1 MATHTTTVNIRF
13 CETDALGH
21 VSNTS
26 YFIYLEEARIRMFE
40 ELEYGSDIKEW
51 RFILAS
57 TKCDFINQAFFG
69 QRLKIETNVSKIG
82 NKSFQLVHRIL
93 DEKTG
98 TLIALGESTVV
109 YFNFETQKSE
119 PIPDD
124 LRKQL
129 EQYTIPES
137 KQAAKKE

>member
-40 ELEYGSDIKEW
+40 ELGYGSDIKEW

-129 EQYTIPES
+129 EQYTVPES

>member
-40 ELEYGSDIKEW
+40 ELGYGSDIKEW

>member
-40 ELEYGSDIKEW
+40 ELGYGSDIKEW

-129 EQYTIPES
+129 EQYMISES
-137 KQAAKKE
+137 KEAAKNE

>member
-40 ELEYGSDIKEW
+40 ELGYGSDIKEW

-57 TKCDFINQAFFG
+57 TKCDFVNQAFFG

>member
-1 MATHTTTVNIRF
+1 MATHTITVNIRF

-40 ELEYGSDIKEW
+40 ELGYGSNIKDW
-51 RFILAS
+51 CFILAS
-57 TKCDFINQAFFG
+57 AKCDFVNQAFFG
-69 QRLKIETNVSKIG
+69 QRLKIETNVARIG
-82 NKSFQLVHRIL
+82 NKSFQFVHRIL

-98 TLIALGESTVV
+98 TLIALGEATTV
-109 YFNFETQKSE
+109 YFNFQTQKSE
-119 PIPDD
+119 PIPEY

-129 EQYTIPES
+129 ERYLISELNEVT
-137 KQAAKKE
+137 KKE

>member
-1 MATHTTTVNIRF
+1 MATHTMTVNVRF

-21 VSNTS
+21 VNNTS

-40 ELEYGSDIKEW
+40 ELGYGSDIKDW

-57 TKCDFINQAFFG
+57 AKCDFVNQAFFG
-69 QRLKIETNVSKIG
+69 QRLKIETNVTKIG

-98 TLIALGESTVV
+98 TLIALGESTIV
-109 YFNFETQKSE
+109 YFNFQMQKSE
-119 PIPDD
+119 PVPDA

-129 EQYTIPES
+129 ERYLIPEP
-137 KQAAKKE
+137 KEVTKKV

>member
-1 MATHTTTVNIRF
+1 MATHTMTVNIRF

-40 ELEYGSDIKEW
+40 ELGYGSDIKNW
-51 RFILAS
+51 RFIVAS
-57 TKCDFINQAFFG
+57 AKCDFVNQAFFG
-69 QRLKIETNVSKIG
+69 QRLKIETNVAKIG
-82 NKSFQLVHRIL
+82 NKSFQFVHRIL

-98 TLIALGESTVV
+98 TLIALGESTIV
-109 YFNFETQKSE
+109 YFNFQTQKSE

-129 EQYTIPES
+129 ERYLIPEPNEVT
-137 KQAAKKE
+137 KKV

>member
-1 MATHTTTVNIRF
+1 MATHTTIVNIRF

-40 ELEYGSDIKEW
+40 ELGCGSDLKEW

-98 TLIALGESTVV
+98 TLIALGEATTV

-129 EQYTIPES
+129 EQYMISEA
-137 KQAAKKE
+137 KQAAKNE

>member
-40 ELEYGSDIKEW
+40 ELGYGSDIKEW

-93 DEKTG
+93 DEKTR

>member
-1 MATHTTTVNIRF
+1 MATHTMIVNVRF

-21 VSNTS
+21 VNNTS

-40 ELEYGSDIKEW
+40 ELGYGSDIKDW

-57 TKCDFINQAFFG
+57 AKCDFVNQAFFG
-69 QRLKIETNVSKIG
+69 QRLKIETNVTKIG

-98 TLIALGESTVV
+98 TLIALGESTIV
-109 YFNFETQKSE
+109 YFNFQTQKSE
-119 PIPDD
+119 PVPDV

-129 EQYTIPES
+129 ERYLIPEP
-137 KQAAKKE
+137 KEVTKKM

>member
-40 ELEYGSDIKEW
+40 ELGSGSDLKGW

-98 TLIALGESTVV
+98 TLIALGEATTV

-129 EQYTIPES
+129 EQYMISES
-137 KQAAKKE
+137 KEAAKNE

>member
-1 MATHTTTVNIRF
+1 MATHTITVNIRF

-40 ELEYGSDIKEW
+40 ELGYGSNIKDW
-51 RFILAS
+51 CFILAS
-57 TKCDFINQAFFG
+57 AKCDFVNQAFFG
-69 QRLKIETNVSKIG
+69 QRLKIETNVARIG
-82 NKSFQLVHRIL
+82 NKSFQFVHRIL

-98 TLIALGESTVV
+98 TLIALGEATTV
-109 YFNFETQKSE
+109 YFNFQTQKSE
-119 PIPDD
+119 PIPEY

-129 EQYTIPES
+129 ERYLISEPNGVT
-137 KQAAKKE
+137 KKE

>member
-1 MATHTTTVNIRF
+1 MATHTTAVNIRF

-40 ELEYGSDIKEW
+40 ELGYGSDIKEW

>member
-40 ELEYGSDIKEW
+40 ELGHGSDIKEW

-98 TLIALGESTVV
+98 TLIALGEATTV

-129 EQYTIPES
+129 EQYMISES
-137 KQAAKKE
+137 KEAAKNE

>member
-1 MATHTTTVNIRF
+1 MATHTTIVNIRF

-40 ELEYGSDIKEW
+40 ELGYGSDIKEW

-93 DEKTG
+93 DEKTR

>member
-40 ELEYGSDIKEW
+40 ELGHGSDIKEW

>member
-1 MATHTTTVNIRF
+1 MATHTMTVNIRF

-26 YFIYLEEARIRMFE
+26 YFIYLEEARIRLFE
-40 ELEYGSDIKEW
+40 ELGYGSNVKEW

-57 TKCDFINQAFFG
+57 TKCDFVNQAFFG

-82 NKSFQLVHRIL
+82 NKSFQIVHRIL

-98 TLIALGESTVV
+98 TLIALGEATIV
-109 YFNFETQKSE
+109 YFNFKTQKSE

-124 LRKQL
+124 LRNQL
-129 EQYTIPES
+129 EQYMIPES
-137 KQAAKKE
+137 KQVAKNE

>member
-40 ELEYGSDIKEW
+40 ELGSGSDLKEW

-98 TLIALGESTVV
+98 TLIALGEATTV

-129 EQYTIPES
+129 EQYMISES
-137 KQAAKKE
+137 KEAAKKE

>member
-1 MATHTTTVNIRF
+1 MATHTITVNIRF

-40 ELEYGSDIKEW
+40 ELGYGSNIKDW
-51 RFILAS
+51 CFILAS
-57 TKCDFINQAFFG
+57 AKCDFVNQAFFG
-69 QRLKIETNVSKIG
+69 QRLKIETNVARIG
-82 NKSFQLVHRIL
+82 NKSFQFVHRIL

-98 TLIALGESTVV
+98 RLIALGEATTV
-109 YFNFETQKSE
+109 YFNFQTQKSE
-119 PIPDD
+119 PIPEY

-129 EQYTIPES
+129 ERYLISEPNGVT
-137 KQAAKKE
+137 KKE

>member
-1 MATHTTTVNIRF
+1 MATHTITVNIRF

-40 ELEYGSDIKEW
+40 ELGYGSNIKDW
-51 RFILAS
+51 CFILAS
-57 TKCDFINQAFFG
+57 AKCDFVNQAFFG
-69 QRLKIETNVSKIG
+69 QRLKIETNVARIG
-82 NKSFQLVHRIL
+82 NKSFQFVHRIL

-98 TLIALGESTVV
+98 RLIALGEATTV
-109 YFNFETQKSE
+109 YFNFQTQKSE
-119 PIPDD
+119 PIPDY

-129 EQYTIPES
+129 ERYLISEPNGVT
-137 KQAAKKE
+137 KKE

>member
-40 ELEYGSDIKEW
+40 ELGSGSDLKGW

>member
-40 ELEYGSDIKEW
+40 ELGCGSDLKGW

-98 TLIALGESTVV
+98 TLIALGEATTV

-129 EQYTIPES
+129 EQYMISES
-137 KQAAKKE
+137 KEAAKNE